1 MASAAAPNV
10 KSAFKSID
18 TAGEGSIDRADVGRL
33 LQLLNPGHTITQN
46 DVLFA
51 LKEVEITDDGR
62 VKYTEFKKWFDRLR
76 KVLAACL
83 RRLPRVW
90 PLLPHHTTTSTT
102 SDSCSASATV
112 RSPPLLLS
120 PPCAMCNVQGHRGS
134 QYNKLLVKDLVGK
147 SRTSSYDLPSK
158 QFTFGKVIP
167 RDVNDAKE
175 GTPLPCPPPVC
186 FCFAVICVRTDT
198 HSHTRLAT
206 CSHFQLAIW
215 QAARVRL

>member
-1 MASAAAPNV
+1 MCSKRGRVAVARQEAELQSPHNRHTLAIMASAAAPNV

-90 PLLPHHTTTSTT
+90 PFSPHHTTTSTT
-102 SDSCSASATV
+102 SDSLFCASAYCPLP
-112 RSPPLLLS
+112 SPP
-120 PPCAMCNVQGHRGS
+120 PFAAPVQCVAMCRATEVPS
-134 QYNKLLVKDLVGK
+134 T
-147 SRTSSYDLPSK
+147 TS
-158 QFTFGKVIP
+158 
-167 RDVNDAKE
+167 
-175 GTPLPCPPPVC
+175 C
-186 FCFAVICVRTDT
+186 
-198 HSHTRLAT
+198 
-206 CSHFQLAIW
+206 W
-215 QAARVRL
+215 